1 MVLNN
6 GVYFLF
12 WIIFFDRFESIKG
25 WTLDDRLILF
35 GIVAVEI
42 DAAVYFFRNAMMLAE
57 IIGNGRLDYYL
68 SLPRPVLLHTLG
80 SRSISSGMGD
90 VTYGILSFEVAG
102 HFAPEV
108 LARFALGCILAAV
121 VFLSFLVL
129 VQSLA
134 FCVGHVGLIASQAMN
149 AVITFVLYPLH
160 LFDGTAK
167 LLLFTVI
174 PAAFVGA
181 VPAEF
186 VTEFTWR
193 NFLMLLGATLGFCF
207 LAVAALHLG
216 LRRYESGSGIQVEV

>member
-1 MVLNN
+1 
-6 GVYFLF
+6 
-12 WIIFFDRFESIKG
+12 
-25 WTLDDRLILF
+25 
-35 GIVAVEI
+35 
-42 DAAVYFFRNAMMLAE
+42 
-57 IIGNGRLDYYL
+57 
-68 SLPRPVLLHTLG
+68 
-80 SRSISSGMGD
+80 MGD

-186 VTEFTWR
+186 VTEFTELER
-193 NFLMLLGATLGFCF
+193 LTVLHSHPNGDYETRLLLDRLSTEFPDVVCPTVLFSPVLATQIGPHGLGVIIFDSKAGEAD
-207 LAVAALHLG
+207 L
-216 LRRYESGSGIQVEV
+216 